1 MSNFLINSFQFGN
14 GKYTITLP
22 ELDVL
27 IDTDAS
33 VIDTDHF
40 NFLTSMDMP
49 NEDGMTMMMVIDF
62 KNILEL
68 INSTASE
75 EHIDIVSVVER
86 MVAESE
92 HHKIRFTFDN
102 REQDHIFILDID
114 PSIDVHSLFESS
126 AIVQVDS
133 VDIANS
139 SVHISLMNFHKY
151 NHSHSASYTP
161 AGTIDTPTFTGEETT
176 YTSTPGSSV
185 IDVRYT
191 PPSLRGGSFPTIIP
205 TSEAVDVIGSMKEKE
220 FINQIDVSGTSI
232 GVVGYRQTD
241 SRRLN
246 ISIASGLYH
255 GKNSCFY
262 VTTSVTPSIDVA
274 SLVSSQNKKFL
285 TSAALS
291 RGSFPTLAAGGI
303 TVITGSHRH
312 DTTITPSGTISTPTF
327 TGTTATITVS

>member
-68 INSTASE
+68 IISTASE
-75 EHIDIVSVVER
+75 EHIDIVSVVES

-92 HHKIRFTFDN
+92 HHKIRFTFEN
-102 REQDHIFILDID
+102 IEQDHIFILDID
-114 PSIDVHSLFESS
+114 PSIDINSLFESS

-176 YTSTPGSSV
+176 HTSTPSSTV
-185 IDVRYT
+185 TDVRYT
-191 PPSLRGGSFPTIIP
+191 PPSLRGGKLPGIVSYGSDTINGVGAI
-205 TSEAVDVIGSMKEKE
+205 TRKE
-220 FINQIDVSGTSI
+220 FVNKIDVSGTRI
-232 GVVGYRQTD
+232 GVEAYIAGDTK
-241 SRRLN
+241 RLY
-246 ISIASGLYH
+246 IGIASGYDANMYMSVVT
-255 GKNSCFY
+255 GINSSTDN
-262 VTTSVTPSIDVA
+262 TTFVTPE
-274 SLVSSQNKKFL
+274 NKKFL
-285 TSAALS
+285 TSVSLDG
-291 RGSFPTLAAGGI
+291 GSFPTLAAGGI
-303 TVITGSHRH
+303 TVITGSHTH
-312 DTTITPSGTISTPTF
+312 DTAITPSGAISTPTF
-327 TGTTATITVS
+327 SGTTATITVS

>member
-1 MSNFLINSFQFGN
+1 
-14 GKYTITLP
+14 
-22 ELDVL
+22 
-27 IDTDAS
+27 
-33 VIDTDHF
+33 
-40 NFLTSMDMP
+40 
-49 NEDGMTMMMVIDF
+49 
-62 KNILEL
+62 L

-176 YTSTPGSSV
+176 HTSTPSSTV
-185 IDVRYT
+185 TDVRYT
-191 PPSLRGGSFPTIIP
+191 PPSLRGGSFPTITS
-205 TSEAVDVIGSMKEKE
+205 TSEGVTVIGGMKEKE

-246 ISIASGLYH
+246 ISIASGLYRSN
-255 GKNSCFY
+255 NSCFY
-262 VTTSVTPSIDVA
+262 VTTSVTSSTTSA
-274 SLVSSQNKKFL
+274 ELVTTEKKTFL
-285 TSAALS
+285 TSASLT
-291 RGSFPTLAAGGI
+291 RGSFPTLTTGGI